1 MFSSS
6 GFAASLDDAE
16 ALPSVDSRL
25 SVIRLDRQDHGTGML
40 EVKWTGEL
48 PQSVNIWVD
57 ADADGRYSDADWA
70 LVDGWLTESTQKI
83 TVTLPVCGGRC
94 AWPGIRVEVG
104 GEFAEI
110 GVAKQTSTAVS
121 CAWSALGTG
130 LQPGTY
136 DNVRALVIYDD
147 GSGAALYAG
156 GEFWG
161 TPANHLAKW
170 DGSSWSELGGGTDDG
185 VFALAVYDDGSGE
198 ALYAGGNFTM
208 VGEVSA
214 TSIAKWDGS
223 DWSALGSG
231 VSGVVRALAVYDD
244 GSGAALYAGGYF
256 STAGGV
262 SASRIAKW
270 NGVSWSE
277 VGGGISGSPVWPY
290 GVATLA
296 VHDDGSGAALYAAGN
311 FSTAGGISA
320 SSIARWDG
328 SNWSNVGGGLNAG
341 PYEVMALSVYNDGSG
356 EKLYAGGGF
365 VTDFGA
371 PVDYLAKWDGSTW
384 TGVGGGTNQA
394 VFALTAHNDGSG
406 AALYAGGHF
415 TMAGGVPASR
425 IAKWNGISWSALKS
439 GVDDDCK
446 ALEAFSDGT
455 VEILYV
461 GGRFAT
467 AGGIHS
473 PGAARWSCQSPIFE
487 DGFESG
493 STSRWSSS
501 VP

>member
-1 MFSSS
+1 LFSSS
-6 GFAASLDDAE
+6 GLATSLDDAE
-16 ALPSVDSRL
+16 APPSVDSRL
-25 SVIRLDRQDHGTGML
+25 SVIRLDRQEHGTEIL

-48 PQSVNIWVD
+48 PQSVNVWVD
-57 ADADGRYSDADWA
+57 ADADGKYSDADWA
-70 LVDGWLTESTQKI
+70 LVDGWLTESTQK
-83 TVTLPVCGGRC
+83 VKVALPVWGGRC
-94 AWPGIRVEVG
+94 AWPRIRVEVC

-110 GVAKQTSTAVS
+110 GVGEQTSTAVS

-130 LQPGTY
+130 LQPDTY
-136 DNVRALVIYDD
+136 ENVEALVMYDD

-156 GEFWG
+156 GAFWG
-161 TPANHLAKW
+161 APANHLAKW
-170 DGSSWSELGGGTDDG
+170 DGSSWSEVGGGTDDH
-185 VFALAVYDDGSGE
+185 VFALAVYDDGSGA

-223 DWSALGSG
+223 DWSALGNG
-231 VSGVVRALAVYDD
+231 VSGVVRALTVYDD
-244 GSGAALYAGGYF
+244 GSGAALYVGGYF
-256 STAGGV
+256 STAGEV

-277 VGGGISGSPVWPY
+277 VGGGISGFPGWPY

-296 VHDDGSGAALYAAGN
+296 VHDDGSGAALYAAGF

-328 SNWSNVGGGLNAG
+328 SNWSNVGDGLNAA
-341 PYEVMALSVYNDGSG
+341 PNEVRALSVYNDGSG
-356 EKLYAGGGF
+356 TKLYAGGGF
-365 VTDFGA
+365 TTDFGA
-371 PVDYLAKWDGSTW
+371 PVDFLAKWDGSTW
-384 TGVGGGTNQA
+384 TGVGGGTNNP
-394 VFALTAHNDGSG
+394 VFALAAYNDGSG
-406 AALYAGGHF
+406 AALYAGGNF

-425 IAKWNGISWSALKS
+425 IAKWNGISWSALDS
-439 GVDDDCK
+439 GVDDACK
-446 ALEAFSDGT
+446 ALEVYAGGT

-467 AGGIHS
+467 AGGIQS
-473 PGAARWSCQSPIFE
+473 SGVARWSCHSPIFV

-493 STSRWSSS
+493 NTTAWSNT